1 MSHTPTETKEIS
13 PAEVEQFLIENP
25 TFFNKREHI
34 LADMYLPYGGGS
46 AVSLQERQV
55 GILRERNIDMR
66 KRLNEFLEQ
75 GQRNDV
81 LFQKTSALVLNLLE
95 AKNLADLIQRLV
107 KYCENEFQVDKV
119 QFTLFTS
126 SEHRS
131 SECRVVS
138 ILEVER
144 ALPFLV
150 RDHRSVSGVFR
161 EDEFAFLFA
170 NQAEDTASAIVLP
183 IINEGK
189 LIAMLALG
197 SNDAHYFKAGMNTLF
212 LGFIGDVISKL
223 LPRTA

>member
-1 MSHTPTETKEIS
+1 MSSTEQQELTP
-13 PAEVEQFLIENP
+13 AQVEQYLIENP

-34 LADMYLPYGGGS
+34 LADLYLPYGGGS
-46 AVSLQERQV
+46 AISLQERQV

-81 LFQKTSALVLNLLE
+81 LFKKTSALVLNLLE
-95 AKNLADLIQRLV
+95 AKTLSDLIKRLV
-107 KYCENEFQVDKV
+107 SYCESEFQVDKV

-126 SEHRS
+126 SAYRS

-150 RDHRSVSGVFR
+150 RDQKTVSGVFR
-161 EDEFAFLFA
+161 EDEFAFLFSQ
-170 NQAEDTASAIVLP
+170 QAEDIASAIVLP
-183 IINEGK
+183 IINNGK
-189 LIAMLALG
+189 MIAMLAMG

-212 LGFIGDVISKL
+212 LGFIGEVISKL
-223 LPRTA
+223 LPRTV

>member
-1 MSHTPTETKEIS
+1 MTQQSNNTDNLS
-13 PAEVEQFLIENP
+13 PAQIEQYLIENP

-46 AVSLQERQV
+46 AISLQERQV

-75 GQRNDV
+75 GQRNDI
-81 LFQKTSALVLNLLE
+81 LFQKTTALILNLLE
-95 AKNLADLIQRLV
+95 AKSLSNLIQRLV
-107 KYCENEFQVDKV
+107 SYCETEFQVDKV

-126 SEHRS
+126 SEFRTTD
-131 SECRVVS
+131 CRVVS

-150 RDHRSVSGVFR
+150 RDKKSVSGVFR
-161 EDEFAFLFA
+161 DEEFAFLFA
-170 NQAEDTASAIVLP
+170 NQPENIASAIVLP
-183 IINEGK
+183 ILNNGK
-189 LIAMLALG
+189 LIAMLVLG
-197 SNDAHYFKAGMNTLF
+197 SDDAHYFKAGMNTMF

-223 LPRTA
+223 LPRTV

>member
-1 MSHTPTETKEIS
+1 MSYTPTEAKEIN
-13 PAEVEQFLIENP
+13 PPEVEQFLIENP

-46 AVSLQERQV
+46 AISLQERQV
-55 GILRERNIDMR
+55 SILRERNIDMR

-81 LFQKTSALVLNLLE
+81 LFQKTTTLVLNLLE
-95 AKNLADLIQRLV
+95 AKNLTDLIQRLV
-107 KYCENEFQVDKV
+107 KYCEDEFQVDKV

-126 SEHRS
+126 SAFRS

-144 ALPFLV
+144 ALPFLI
-150 RDHRSVSGVFR
+150 RDQKSVSGLFR

-183 IINEGK
+183 IINKGK
-189 LIAMLALG
+189 MVAMLALG

-223 LPRTA
+223 LPRTT